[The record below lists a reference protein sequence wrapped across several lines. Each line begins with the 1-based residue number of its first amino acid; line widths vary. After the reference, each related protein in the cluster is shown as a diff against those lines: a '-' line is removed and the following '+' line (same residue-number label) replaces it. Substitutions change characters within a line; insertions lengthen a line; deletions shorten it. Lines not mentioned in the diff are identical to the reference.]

1 MDVRRYAD
9 LFLTESRDHL
19 TAFNH
24 LLLEWERDPAA
35 PEPVGG
41 IFRAVHTIKGM
52 AATYIQ
58 GIITV
63 GARTVVLL
71 QTGRL
76 VTSSERISL
85 EAIQAEPVH
94 G

>member
-24 LLLEWERDPAA
+24 FLLEWERDPAA

-41 IFRAVHTIKGM
+41 IFRRREETRMMVLECDGVNVAVI
-52 AATYIQ
+52 
-58 GIITV
+58 
-63 GARTVVLL
+63 
-71 QTGRL
+71 
-76 VTSSERISL
+76 SSERISL
-85 EAIQAEPVH
+85 EAIQAEPAH